1 MSVSSKFMTSITL
14 VIVATV
20 VCATIGVYL
29 NQSKRVANRADYES
43 ALSAKEAWGLLDTTN
58 TLVGEQVTAS
68 MKLLKLRSAQVG
80 SPQLAGRVLVKNRQ
94 TRDLYL
100 GDQAVANDFSI
111 VDGVTDIMGGTATI
125 FARDGQEYVRI
136 STNVQTTS
144 GRAVGTILSPNGAAI
159 TEINNGLS
167 YYGLVDILGSPY
179 LTAYEPIFDG
189 TGGSPIG
196 IWYVGYKANL
206 SHLEKVIAE
215 SKILERGFLAI
226 VDNKGKVRTHSNTID
241 SDQARAIIAGQ
252 NTGWVV
258 NQQSY
263 PAWGYKIITAYSQA
277 EVHSMVLK
285 MSLLTSLAIATIGLV
300 ILGLVYLLLTS
311 VVFRP
316 LKITTDRVR
325 TIAEGDGDLTAR
337 LNMANDDEFGDLAN
351 SFDKLLTKV
360 HTTVQTVANLAQRL
374 TQASDALKSI
384 AQDASQ
390 SVTGQNREI
399 ELIATAIEEM
409 STNAT
414 EIGHTA
420 EQVANATAQA
430 DQQTRAGDEQLA
442 KSVTVTEQLADRV
455 THCAGTIS
463 DLASA
468 SDEISSVLD
477 VIRSIAEQT
486 NLLALNAAI
495 EAARAGE
502 QGRGFAVVADE
513 VRSLA
518 SRTQSSTEEVDI
530 MLKRFSAS
538 TEAALATMHEADK
551 CSQDNVNA
559 VHGSRQLISN
569 TLSVVTQLNDHGSM
583 ISQAIN
589 QQSNAACEISRTI
602 RNISG
607 SALQSSQRAKDTLA
621 ASEDLLSL
629 SAELRHAMDRY
640 RY

>member
-20 VCATIGVYL
+20 ACATIGVYL

-629 SAELRHAMDRY
+629 SAELRHAMDRC